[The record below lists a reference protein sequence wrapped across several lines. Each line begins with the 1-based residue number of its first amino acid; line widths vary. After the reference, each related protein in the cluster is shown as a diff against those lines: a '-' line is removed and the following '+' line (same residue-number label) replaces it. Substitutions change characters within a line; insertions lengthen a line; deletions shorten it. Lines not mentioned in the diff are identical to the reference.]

1 MVNGIISINIRLNE
15 DLNESKSHTNEN
27 KTTGNETLHPPL
39 IRAENCTENS
49 HLSMLTI
56 ADREEMLDIINC
68 INSSSTLSPLS
79 HIPSDKSRK
88 ANITESPSKID
99 LIKLKS
105 GFSVANSAGSSSNSP
120 NLHPDLQE
128 LVLSLDPTVSLDE
141 LSMQLEQ
148 PLSEVTNSILI

>member
-1 MVNGIISINIRLNE
+1 MVNGVISINIRLNE

-27 KTTGNETLHPPL
+27 KTTGNEILHTPL

-79 HIPSDKSRK
+79 HKPSDISRK

-105 GFSVANSAGSSSNSP
+105 GFSVANSAGSSFNSP

-148 PLSEVTNSILI
+148 PLSEVIDLIVK